1 MKKLAKL
8 VCAILI
14 ISLLVIPMV
23 GCSKPLSLTI
33 TAPTNESIV
42 DTSPVE
48 VRANVSDDKATVWV
62 NGTIVPVA
70 KYKAGGGYVST
81 KLDLNEGENTFI
93 VTAARGKP
101 DNWKDTVAWSVTVTY
116 SPK

>member
-1 MKKLAKL
+1 MNKLAKL
-8 VCAILI
+8 ICALLI
-14 ISLLVIPMV
+14 ISLLAIPMV
-23 GCSKPLSLTI
+23 GCSKPLSLRI
-33 TAPTNESIV
+33 TTPMNESIV

-48 VRANVSDDKATVWV
+48 VRGYVSDSKATVWV
-62 NGTIVPVA
+62 GDTTVTTVS
-70 KYKAGGGYVST
+70 KQGYWST
-81 KLDLNEGENTFI
+81 KLELVEGENTFI

>member
-8 VCAILI
+8 ICAIVI
-14 ISLLVIPMV
+14 ISLLAIPVV
-23 GCSKPLSLTI
+23 GCAKPLSLAI
-33 TAPTNESIV
+33 TSPTNASVV
-42 DTSPVE
+42 DKSPVE
-48 VRANVSDDKATVWV
+48 VRANVSDVKATVWV
-62 NGTIVPVA
+62 NDAIVPVT
-70 KYKAGGGYVST
+70 KYRAGGGFVST

-101 DNWKDTVAWSVTVTY
+101 GKWKDTVNWSVTVTY